1 MESGKADDLMES
13 VRALFG
19 SELEIEH
26 ELGRG
31 GMAVVYSAHDAAL
44 QRRVAVKVLLPE
56 YAADEAMAARFLR
69 EARTVAALQH
79 PHVVSVYGVRSNG
92 ELSAIVMQFVEGR
105 SLDVLLAEKPQLAT
119 PIAGLLL
126 SQAAAGLQHAHE
138 RGIIHR
144 DVKPANVLIDRDG
157 RAVVSD
163 FGIALRAGAT
173 RLTDAGMVVGTM
185 AYMSPEQRSGGV
197 VGPAADQYAL
207 GVMAFELFAG
217 RLPFTGAL
225 PQMVA
230 QHMHDRPPPLGT
242 LRPSQA
248 GDHYRRRGSS
258 WHLTTELR
266 SGQFEHIAG
275 PQRSSQR
282 LRPASYRAPLGPVA
296 RCW

>member
-1 MESGKADDLMES
+1 MSDAPTGKRDDLMES

-19 SELEIEH
+19 RELEIEH

-92 ELSAIVMQFVEGR
+92 ERSAIVMQFVEGR

-119 PIAGLLL
+119 PVAGLLL

-163 FGIALRAGAT
+163 FGIALHAGAT
-173 RLTDAGMVVGTM
+173 RLTDTGMVVGTM

-225 PQMVA
+225 P
-230 QHMHDRPPPLGT
+230 DGRPAHARSAT
-242 LRPSQA
+242 AA
-248 GDHYRRRGSS
+248 GHPAPGAGVVRREHRDADAG
-258 WHLTTELR
+258 EKAGGAIQGPAR
-266 SGQFEHIAG
+266 SGTRVPHA
-275 PQRSSQR
+275 
-282 LRPASYRAPLGPVA
+282 RPR
-296 RCW
+296 